1 MPTEKVLKKVHED
14 ALHGNFFIYI
24 HVSFFEN
31 KIYGFQMHAK
41 GGRGIPTSRDVAGH
55 ESKTRTMKKAQNK
68 IWVAIFFISFGF
80 PSILIAVYV
89 VERLEHLA
97 CLYRHQLCNMNTEKK
112 KKKKGEV

>member
-41 GGRGIPTSRDVAGH
+41 VAEAYQLLEMLLG
-55 ESKTRTMKKAQNK
+55 MK
-68 IWVAIFFISFGF
+68 
-80 PSILIAVYV
+80 AV
-89 VERLEHLA
+89 
-97 CLYRHQLCNMNTEKK
+97 KD
-112 KKKKGEV
+112 